1 MPRQRQRSTQ
11 ARAGIHFIIADPS
24 SSRERPDNLRIVR
37 SHVGRWR
44 WQQAKQNL
52 QGESQQDNGADNVIA
67 AKHSHDDGSLEPDMN
82 EILAD
87 ALAGDLG
94 TDTDRFPSLVSE
106 SVVPDK
112 GSNHWH
118 NSPDHD
124 YFASSDQE
132 WNGTAPPE
140 IWWNEQNA
148 AIDTGFGSSVCLGGI
163 SPNILDPFQIIET
176 SPLPASLVSN
186 ANKYCAFQPAPILS
200 VLQLTLHPQLCQY
213 CGRV

>member
-52 QGESQQDNGADNVIA
+52 QGESQLASGADNVPS
-67 AKHSHDDGSLEPDMN
+67 AKHSHDDGSFEPDLN

-87 ALAGDLG
+87 DLVTDLG
-94 TDTDRFPSLVSE
+94 TDIDLFPFLASE
-106 SVVPDK
+106 SVVSDE
-112 GSNHWH
+112 GSNYWR
-118 NSPDHD
+118 NAQDHD
-124 YFASSDQE
+124 FFASSDQE
-132 WNGTAPPE
+132 WNGTAQQH
-140 IWWNEQNA
+140 IWTEQNA
-148 AIDTGFGSSVCLGGI
+148 ATDIDLGSSVCPRGI
-163 SPNILDPFQIIET
+163 SPNILDPFQTIET

-186 ANKYCAFQPAPILS
+186 ANKYCVFQHAPILN
-200 VLQLTLHPQLCQY
+200 VFQLTLHHQLCQY
-213 CGRV
+213 CGPV

>member
-1 MPRQRQRSTQ
+1 MPRQRQRSKQ

-44 WQQAKQNL
+44 WQQAKQNI
-52 QGESQQDNGADNVIA
+52 QGGSQQGNGADNVPA
-67 AKHSHDDGSLEPDMN
+67 AKHSHDDGSLEPNIN

-87 ALAGDLG
+87 DLVGDLR
-94 TDTDRFPSLVSE
+94 TDTDIFPVLASE

-112 GSNHWH
+112 MPHHWH
-118 NSPDHD
+118 NPPGHD

-132 WNGTAPPE
+132 WNGTARPD
-140 IWWNEQNA
+140 IWWNEQDA
-148 AIDTGFGSSVCLGGI
+148 PIETDFGSSVCLGGI
-163 SPNILDPFQIIET
+163 SSNILDHFQTIET

-186 ANKYCAFQPAPILS
+186 ANKYCVFQPAPILN
-200 VLQLTLHPQLCQY
+200 VQLTLHHQLCQY
-213 CGRV
+213 CGPV